1 MRLKWHKAI
10 KSSTDRALETNGA
23 YRLPLKWELRDE
35 TGRVHA
41 TVRQQSG
48 SFVAFVAGAH
58 VGTKFAY
65 HGAAKDA
72 AYNAAKQAI
81 AVAALP
87 MMKSENQ

>member
-35 TGRVHA
+35 TGRIWA

-48 SFVAFVAGAH
+48 SFVACLAGNT
-58 VGTKFAY
+58 VGTKFSSAST
-65 HGAAKDA
+65 AKDA
-72 AYNAAKQAI
+72 AYNSTRQLI
-81 AVAALP
+81 AMSGLP
-87 MMKSENQ
+87 MMKSANQ